1 MLIALKKH
9 EDDSAKFI
17 DLASR
22 LVSGV
27 ACVAAVDRLYVVK
40 IDRWFS
46 AKWCRFSGKTLGA
59 LGIWKGRLTIPPFV
73 PSRVVGEVCYEG
85 KPDGSYLQVP
95 PEKPIH
101 LQQPSAEN
109 LKRFV
114 ERFDP
119 SAAFVWYSGAT
130 AELRRGCLM
139 AYIPVSDGYAHW
151 YAEIQLHNEA
161 RFGLVRGIS
170 RQELDAW
177 CAAAC
182 PSGCSTPEISSSL

>member
-1 MLIALKKH
+1 MLIELERQ
-9 EDDSAKFI
+9 EDDSTAFI

-27 ACVAAVDRLYVVK
+27 ACAAAVDRLYVVK

-46 AKWCRFSGKTLGA
+46 SKWCRFSGKTLGA
-59 LGIWKGRLTIPPFV
+59 LGTWKDRLTLPPFV
-73 PSRVVGEVCYEG
+73 PARVVAEVCYEG
-85 KPDGSYLQVP
+85 KPDGAYVQVP

-114 ERFDP
+114 DRFDP

-130 AELRRGCLM
+130 AEVERGCVM

-151 YAEIQLHNEA
+151 YAEIQLCNEA
-161 RFGLVRGIS
+161 RFGLLRGIS

-177 CAAAC
+177 CAAAF
-182 PSGCSTPEISSSL
+182 PSGSSVPQISSTL